1 MTRKR
6 LNRNQLRNEINSALK
21 SLNEGGCGCGCG
33 GGPGGCGDTSY
44 EVEALPQMI
53 DDSPVHH
60 DVHHGDD
67 GMLSKDD
74 ALDLVSMVAERV
86 SCPMTRSTLM
96 DAVESLRPE
105 SHMDHDEHGQPNY
118 HMDIMALGESRKQ
131 RIGRSQLRKL
141 ILREMVKR

>member
-21 SLNEGGCGCGCG
+21 SLNEGDCGCGSAG
-33 GGPGGCGDTSY
+33 AGETSY
-44 EVEALPQMI
+44 EVEGLPQMI
-53 DDSPVHH
+53 DDSPAYH
-60 DVHHGDD
+60 DEHHGGDE
-67 GMLSKDD
+67 MLSKDD

-86 SCPMTRSTLM
+86 SCPMTRSALM

-105 SHMDHDEHGQPNY
+105 SHMDHGMDHGGHGQPDY
-118 HMDIMALGESRKQ
+118 HMDIMALAEGRKQ